1 MIAKRCILLTFL
13 AALATA
19 HGAWAKPA
27 PKPKPKPNYIYAEN
41 GTYYY
46 EAAISRQ
53 QREAGYVAGDAV
65 GYRYYGINASG
76 EYVLARVVG
85 NGAVTE
91 FIYCKKPCR
100 VIRTSS
106 GNRFVNNSRLLVSS
120 AFADAFRGRLRNTNP
135 DLPKPRPKSAVSIPS
150 RSPFDVS
157 GTAAGIIKTANGIAI
172 RSAAN
177 SPVYATADGLVE
189 FVGQLAGYGG
199 AIRLGHGG
207 EIQTLYGN
215 LGRMTVS
222 PKATVTKGQ
231 VIGFVGAPTNG
242 GNAELLYE
250 IRVAGNAVDPMPY
263 IGKDD
268 AEWRALFQ
276 TWQSLDRKQ

>member
-150 RSPFDVS
+150 RSPLDAY
-157 GTAAGIIKTANGIAI
+157 GTTAGVIKTANGVTI
-172 RSAAN
+172 RSAENA
-177 SPVYATADGLVE
+177 PVHATADGVVE
-189 FVGQLAGYGG
+189 FTGPLEGYGS
-199 AIRLGHGG
+199 AIRIGHGG
-207 EIQTLYGN
+207 DIQTVYGN
-215 LGRMTVS
+215 LGKITVS
-222 PKATVTKGQ
+222 SKATVKHGQ
-231 VIGFVGAPTNG
+231 VIGFVGAPING
-242 GNAELLYE
+242 GNPELIYE
-250 IRVAGNAVDPMPY
+250 IRIAGKAVDPTPY

-268 AEWRALFQ
+268 AEMRALFK
-276 TWQSLDRKQ
+276 TWQSLERK